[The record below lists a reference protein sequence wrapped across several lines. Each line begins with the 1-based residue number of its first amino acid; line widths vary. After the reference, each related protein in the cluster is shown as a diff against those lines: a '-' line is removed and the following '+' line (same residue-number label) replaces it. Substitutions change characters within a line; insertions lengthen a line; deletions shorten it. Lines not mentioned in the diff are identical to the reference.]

1 MKKYLLSIVCLMMIG
16 MQSVK
21 AQLAIAAL
29 HHEGHVSIY
38 SASAIQDAIDAAVKG
53 DTIYLSEGMFG
64 GFNVAKPIAIIGA
77 GQTTVISGE
86 VSTGQKSSTVDSLG
100 VGLLLSG
107 LNIVQDLNFHNTQVG
122 TRIEQCKI
130 VGTCNLK
137 SNYNSGS
144 YNNIEIV
151 MSQIKTLYLSDDVK
165 GLSVIASKISSISND
180 GANEGSVTFM
190 NCNINTAGNSSLD
203 SKNSYVNC
211 IINKI
216 GYGAYY
222 NCLYNSK
229 TGSPVLN
236 NCYQN
241 TEFSLDDEQNCSLSD
256 EELKA
261 AGYVGTDNTWVGIYG
276 GEVTY
281 SLVMPVVQVTEHN
294 IEVDSTERK
303 LRVSLKLGN
312 K

>member
-64 GFNVAKPIAIIGA
+64 GFNVAKPIAIIGT

-86 VSTGQKSSTVDSLG
+86 VAIGQKSSTVDSLG

-107 LNIVQDLNFHNTQVG
+107 LNFVQNVRFYNTQVG
-122 TRIEQCKI
+122 TRIAQCKI
-130 VGTCNLK
+130 VGTCYFNT
-137 SNYNSGS
+137 S
-144 YNNIEIV
+144 YSSSSFDNIEII
-151 MSQIKTLYLSDDVK
+151 MSQIKTLYLSDEIK
-165 GLSVIASKISSISND
+165 GLSVIASKIASLSAA

-190 NCNINTAGNSSLD
+190 NCNLSSTEGSN
-203 SKNSYVNC
+203 SKNNYVNC
-211 IINKI
+211 IMNVA
-216 GYGAYY
+216 GSGSYY

-229 TGSPVLN
+229 YNSPVFY

-261 AGYVGTDNTWVGIYG
+261 AGYIGTDNTWVGIYG

-294 IEVDSTERK
+294 IEVDSTEKK
-303 LRVSLKLGN
+303 LKVSLKLGN

>member
-77 GQTTVISGE
+77 GQTTVISSNITIGNI
-86 VSTGQKSSTVDSLG
+86 SSNVYSIE

-107 LNIVQDLNFHNTQVG
+107 LNIVQDVSFYNTQVG
-122 TRIEQCKI
+122 TRIAQCKI
-130 VGTCNLK
+130 VGTCNFNTSYS
-137 SNYNSGS
+137 SNSFND
-144 YNNIEIV
+144 IEIV
-151 MSQIKTLYLSDDVK
+151 MSQIKTLSLSNGVK
-165 GLSVIASKISSISND
+165 GLSVIASKIASLSAA

-190 NCNINTAGNSSLD
+190 NCNLSSTASSN
-203 SKNSYVNC
+203 SKNNYVNC
-211 IINKI
+211 IMNVA
-216 GYGAYY
+216 GSGSYY

-229 TGSPVLN
+229 YSSPVFY

-276 GEVTY
+276 GAITY

-294 IEVDSTERK
+294 IEVDSSEKK
-303 LRVSLKLGN
+303 LKVSLKLGN